1 MYHGLV
7 ESILVIAL
15 AGLGLTDA
23 WRLSESVRAG
33 GAFHDVVGPDRYL
46 IVLSLGLVVC
56 GVCNLIGSLKA
67 IRCHDHKPPGEPAK
81 KEGKLNL
88 VVLVAV
94 MLILYTAAF
103 PLLGYLLATAIFFPV
118 IYFIFGLRPWTKS
131 VIVGILTA
139 ALFYVIFAY
148 FSDMPLPKGLF
159 ENIL

>member
-1 MYHGLV
+1 MYQGLV

-33 GAFHDVVGPDRYL
+33 GTFHDVVGPDRYL
-46 IVLSLGLVVC
+46 IVLSLGLLVC
-56 GVCNLIGSLKA
+56 GAWNLIGSLKE
-67 IRCHDHKPPGEPAK
+67 IRRHDLKTPGEPAK

-94 MLILYTAAF
+94 VLILYMAAF
-103 PLLGYLLATAIFFPV
+103 PFLGYLLATAIFFPV